1 MRPEVRDVGQDVP
14 GDLRKLGFEEGDE
27 ALEMEL
33 LVGLERPGVSDSSE
47 VRECIEGGP

>member
-1 MRPEVRDVGQDVP
+1 MRPEVCDVGKDVP

-33 LVGLERPGVSDSSE
+33 LVGLERPGVVYFFE
-47 VRECIEGGP
+47 VRM

>member
-1 MRPEVRDVGQDVP
+1 MRPEVCDVRKDVL

-33 LVGLERPGVSDSSE
+33 LVGLERPGVVHFFE
-47 VRECIEGGP
+47 VRM